1 MKLSSP
7 RDLLVPMR
15 ATLSV
20 IVASMLLP
28 LGLASTAPDALAHG
42 GSYRGPGGSVGIV
55 GRGAGGGTGGR
66 SQGGVS
72 GVSVERWELW
82 WAFNREDF
90 LWSSGRRAADVPVES
105 GDPQLT
111 MDQKVRGQLLPV
123 LEKALQDRDVDLRDT
138 AAFVLG
144 KTGLPEIAIPLLK
157 DAADDRVESV
167 VEAVVLGLGTLAHE
181 DGIPVLIEILE
192 GRRTNARTRAYAGL
206 ALGFIGGDTAYDALK
221 AGVGFTKKRSEP
233 LAVRNMDV
241 DSARV
246 LAMGL
251 TRTAEA
257 RRHLIHQ
264 CATAGN
270 RRDNL
275 KMLLPLALQR
285 SGDPDAAPA
294 VVPLLSD
301 NNVHVR
307 RSAAIA
313 LGRLATYENAEIVQ
327 RLQFA
332 YLKDA
337 DNSVKNFAAISLG
350 RIGGQEAVDF
360 LMKHFDKTPS
370 ITRAFAALA
379 LGIAG
384 DDRAASVL
392 REAFAESSEQSFRG
406 ACAIALGILGDDAS
420 GDTLLKALQKEK
432 NDTFRGNLAIALGL
446 LEYDEAAET
455 LVAVVRRERDPKI
468 RGEAAEALALIGG
481 DTILDTLVKVLNE
494 DDSDYMTSSL
504 AVALGRLRDAQSFD
518 ALLAIASNERASTRL
533 RSFALAA
540 IGRIIDPSVPPTLSR
555 VVVDHNY
562 RIEMGYVYD
571 LLTLL

>member
-1 MKLSSP
+1 MMFSSP
-7 RDLLVPMR
+7 RDLTRR
-15 ATLSV
+15 ASSSTVLTPLLLLLG
-20 IVASMLLP
+20 IVVFSA
-28 LGLASTAPDALAHG
+28 DVFAHG
-42 GSYRGPGGSVGIV
+42 GSYRGPGGSIGPV
-55 GRGAGGGTGGR
+55 GRGAGGTTGGR
-66 SQGGVS
+66 SQGGVT

-82 WAFNREDF
+82 WSFNREDF
-90 LWSSGRRAADVPVES
+90 LWSSGRRAVDAPVES
-105 GDPQLT
+105 GDPQMT
-111 MDQKVRGQLLPV
+111 MEQKVRADLLPV
-123 LEKALQDRDVDLRDT
+123 LEKALKDRDVDLRDT

-144 KTGLPEIAIPLLK
+144 KTGMPEIAIPMLK
-157 DAADDRVESV
+157 EASGDRVESV
-167 VEAVVLGLGTLAHE
+167 VEAVVLALGTLGHE

-192 GRRTNARTRAYAGL
+192 SPRTNARTRAFAGL
-206 ALGFIGGDTAYDALK
+206 ALGFIGGDDAYDALK

-241 DSARV
+241 DSARI

-264 CATAGN
+264 CATSGN

-285 SGDPDAAPA
+285 SEDPDAAPA
-294 VVPLLSD
+294 LIPLLSD

-313 LGRLATYENAEIVQ
+313 LGRLATHDNSEIIQ
-327 RLQFA
+327 RLQYAF
-332 YLKDA
+332 LKDS

-350 RIGGQEAVDF
+350 RIGGKEAVDF
-360 LMKHFDKTPS
+360 LMKHFEKTPS

-384 DDRAASVL
+384 DDRAASIL

-406 ACAIALGILGDDAS
+406 ACAIALGILGDDMSAS
-420 GDTLLKALQKEK
+420 TLLKTLQKEK
-432 NDTFRGNLAIALGL
+432 NDTFRGQLVIALGL
-446 LEYDEAAET
+446 LGHDDASAT
-455 LVAVVRRERDPKI
+455 LVSIIRRERDPKI

-481 DTILDTLVKVLNE
+481 DTILDTLVKVLQE

-504 AVALGRLRDAQSFD
+504 AIALGRLRHPQAFD
-518 ALLAIASNERASTRL
+518 ALLEIASNERASTRL